1 MHRFVRVETC
11 CALSLLPGAICLV
24 LLQLALLPLEPRLR
38 LPLVLSEDGHLLQP
52 AAQQDLPPFDDLR
65 GAVIHL
71 VVDSAN
77 IVYSSF
83 RCASFKRLAAS
94 SEE

>member
-1 MHRFVRVETC
+1 MPMHRFVRVETC

-24 LLQLALLPLEPRLR
+24 ALLSLEPRLR

-83 RCASFKRLAAS
+83 RCALFKRLAAS